1 MKIYVDFDDCLCETA
16 RAFTEIANSLVQI
29 TKDVRIG
36 KKLREQYSAFKRE
49 DAKVFVH
56 LGIYYEKV
64 FLFGWLSRFYDFSI
78 YGIREKIRYGNLIYP
93 ELFLNKL

>member
-1 MKIYVDFDDCLCETA
+1 M
-16 RAFTEIANSLVQI
+16 
-29 TKDVRIG
+29 
-36 KKLREQYSAFKRE
+36 
-49 DAKVFVH
+49 FVH